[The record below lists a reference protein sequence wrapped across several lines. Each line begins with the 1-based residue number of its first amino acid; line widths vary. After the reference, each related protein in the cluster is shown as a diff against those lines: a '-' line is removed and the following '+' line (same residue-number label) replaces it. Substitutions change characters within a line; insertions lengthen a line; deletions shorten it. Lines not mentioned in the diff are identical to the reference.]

1 MTMQSEHN
9 KIKDDTKYRMIV
21 DSPTPPP
28 PPIGG
33 FILEIKFFQHTP
45 IQMMKIK
52 VTTMHH

>member
-1 MTMQSEHN
+1 MQSEHN

-28 PPIGG
+28 PPKGG
-33 FILEIKFFQHTP
+33 FILEIKVFQHTHV
-45 IQMMKIK
+45 QMMRIK